1 MLFWHGGFIID
12 KSIVDESIVEGGEK
26 MSLQEVSHILYQI
39 KLADQRIA
47 QLFEE
52 KIGFSLTRY
61 EILMILK
68 EQSPCL
74 QNILLSKMQID
85 QGAITRHLKLLE
97 TKGYVKR
104 ERNPANNREVFVEL
118 TPKAQQEINVCE
130 REHGDIETILSP
142 AFNQEEL
149 AQLLV
154 LLDKLNAQLAAIE

>member
-1 MLFWHGGFIID
+1 
-12 KSIVDESIVEGGEK
+12 

-142 AFNQEEL
+142 VFNQEEL

>member
-1 MLFWHGGFIID
+1 
-12 KSIVDESIVEGGEK
+12 

-142 AFNQEEL
+142 AFNREEL

>member
-1 MLFWHGGFIID
+1 
-12 KSIVDESIVEGGEK
+12 
-26 MSLQEVSHILYQI
+26 MSLQEISHILYQI
-39 KLADQRIA
+39 KLADQKIA

-74 QNILLSKMQID
+74 QNVLLSKMKID

-97 TKGYVKR
+97 TKGYVTR

-118 TPKAQQEINVCE
+118 TPKAQQEISVCE
-130 REHGDIETILSP
+130 REHDDIETILSP
-142 AFNQEEL
+142 AFNREEL

-154 LLDKLNAQLAAIE
+154 LLDKLNTQLEAIE

>member
-1 MLFWHGGFIID
+1 LLFWHGGFIID

-142 AFNQEEL
+142 AFNREEL